1 MNGVMFDNM
10 HSYRDL
16 SLILSDKEI
25 GGAEPKIDLLEIEGA
40 DEPLDFTEFFGDI
53 KYNNRILKF
62 EFSFIDNGSKKPLD
76 AFSDIQNKLNGRKMK
91 IILDEDPMFY
101 YIGRVAIKEWKSN
114 LRIGKVTI
122 EVDCNPYKYKLD
134 KTMVTETINTSK
146 IIKIQ
151 NLRKWVIP
159 TFAVSSQMQI
169 EFDNKFY
176 TANAGVFK
184 SPEIMFK
191 DGENSIIFRGNG
203 TVKIEYQEGG
213 L

>member
-1 MNGVMFDNM
+1 MNGVMFDDI

-16 SLILSDKEI
+16 SLILSNKEI
-25 GGAEPKIDLLEIEGA
+25 GVAEPKIDLLEIEGA
-40 DEPLDFTEFFGDI
+40 DEPLDFTEFFGDV
-53 KYNNRILKF
+53 KYTNRILKF
-62 EFSFIDNGSKKPLD
+62 EFSYIGTNPLT
-76 AFSDIQNKLNGRKMK
+76 AFSNIQNKLNGRKMK
-91 IILDEDPMFY
+91 IILDEDSMFY
-101 YIGRVAIKEWKSN
+101 YIGRVVVKEWKSD
-114 LRIGKVTI
+114 LRIGKITI
-122 EVDCNPYKYKLD
+122 EVDCNPYKYKLN
-134 KTMVTETINTSK
+134 KTIVTETINTSK
-146 IIKIQ
+146 IVKIQ

-184 SPEIMFK
+184 TLEIMFR